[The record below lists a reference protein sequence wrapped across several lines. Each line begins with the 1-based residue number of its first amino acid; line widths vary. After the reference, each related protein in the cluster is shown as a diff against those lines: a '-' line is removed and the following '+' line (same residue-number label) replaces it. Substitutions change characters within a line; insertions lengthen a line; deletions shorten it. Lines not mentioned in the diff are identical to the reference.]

1 MATTRRPRYETQ
13 RDRDREARTASKW
26 ASAFNG
32 VTVEKLPHGHDA
44 DFLATD
50 SRGKE
55 ALVEIKTRTC
65 TSTHYPTYHV
75 SADKLKRLRKS
86 AEAAGQDAILVVEWR
101 DRVGYISVKT
111 YLDNASLK
119 EGGRWDRGDRHDV
132 EIMAHVP
139 IRLFKF
145 I

>member
-1 MATTRRPRYETQ
+1 MTKRRPRYETAA
-13 RDRDREARTASKW
+13 DRSRERRTIDKW
-26 ASAFNG
+26 VAAFNG
-32 VTVEKLPHGHDA
+32 VTVEKLAHHADA

-50 SRGKE
+50 AKGKE
-55 ALVEIKTRTC
+55 AYVEVKTRTC

-75 SADKLKRLRKS
+75 SADKLRRLRKNAAS
-86 AEAAGQDAILVVEWR
+86 AGRDAILVVEWR
-101 DRVGYISVKT
+101 DRVGYINVNT
-111 YLDNASLK
+111 FLDNAAFK
-119 EGGRWDRGDRHDV
+119 EGGRWDRNDRHDV